1 MQKNERT
8 YPTFFNKIIFA
19 SFNQLQISLILLC
32 CSLGYIFLASIKL
45 NATALHN
52 DEMLFVNA
60 AIGEIEPHFF
70 VFKKI
75 GNIPLLLMDYIGALK
90 AWLYFPIFKLFGVN
104 VWSLRLPMIF
114 LTATGLFM
122 LGQIFVKKLPFYI
135 ALSIVVL
142 LCCDPFLI
150 FHTRID
156 TGPNAIELF
165 LKIVALYFFYRFLDT
180 PNLLFIALIA
190 LILFLGVFNKLNFIW
205 FVNSFALGL
214 LVCYHKNMWDLWQ
227 KSSKNYRFKFISLLF
242 SAYLLPFLYFAFISY
257 SFGVLNQTVQEKESW
272 ANAFVRVG
280 ELLNEAHSG
289 GRVQDFNYFLGFA
302 GWTDHSWIDKIMVGL
317 AVLMGSAVLIKQP
330 YAAHT
335 KHLAFIGLLLVS
347 LLGQML
353 LTDRARY
360 SWHIF
365 MIYPFLTITVVL
377 ATSLF
382 FKNVVGRFW
391 LYGFVFA
398 ALLGL
403 NLGRD
408 EIYIE
413 AYFKQK
419 PQYEKM
425 KAFNSLLNYTTNSP
439 HKFVLIDGTCTS
451 QLIGLSQSKNKYFDQ
466 SYHFGV
472 THKFM
477 TLYTADING
486 FEQKFL
492 TKPDEYY
499 YIFSNQY
506 GASPSVAPNQILR
519 YHDFIC
525 YNFFDILKQTHH
537 KWQVVETFGNPE
549 SGFTIIKLV
558 G

>member
-1 MQKNERT
+1 MQKNEST
-8 YPTFFNKIIFA
+8 YPTFFKKIIFA
-19 SFNQLQISLILLC
+19 SFNQLQISLFLIT
-32 CSLGYIFLASIKL
+32 CSLGYVFLATIKL

-60 AIGEIEPHFF
+60 AIGEIEPNFF

-90 AWLYFPIFKLFGVN
+90 AWLYFPVFKLFGVN
-104 VWSLRLPMIF
+104 VWSLRLPTIF
-114 LTATGLFM
+114 LTATGLYI
-122 LGQIFVKKLPFYI
+122 LGQTLVKKLPFYV

-165 LKIVALYFFYRFLDT
+165 LKIAALYFFYRFLDT
-180 PNLLFIALIA
+180 PKLFFILIIA

-205 FVNSFALGL
+205 FINSFALSL
-214 LVCYHKNMWDLWQ
+214 LVCYHGRMWDLW
-227 KSSKNYRFKFISLLF
+227 KNSSANYRLKFIALLLF
-242 SAYLLPFLYFAFISY
+242 TYLLPFLYFVFTNHY
-257 SFGVLNQTVQEKESW
+257 FGVLNQTVQETENW
-272 ANAFVRVG
+272 PNAFGRVG

-289 GRVQDFNYFLGFA
+289 GRVQDFNYFLGFG
-302 GWTDHSWIDKIMVGL
+302 GWADDSWIDKIMIGLASIMGL
-317 AVLMGSAVLIKQP
+317 AVLVKRP
-330 YAAHT
+330 FAAHT

-347 LLGQML
+347 LLAQML

-365 MIYPFLTITVVL
+365 MIYPFLTITIVL

-382 FKNVVGRFW
+382 FKNVVGQFW
-391 LYGFVFA
+391 LYGFVFLT
-398 ALLGL
+398 LLGL

-419 PQYEKM
+419 PQYEKI
-425 KAFNSLLNYTTNSP
+425 KAFNSLLDYTTHSP
-439 HKFVLIDGTCTS
+439 HKFVMIDGTCTS
-451 QLIGLSQSKNKYFDQ
+451 QLIGISQLKNKYFDQ

-472 THKFM
+472 THKFL
-477 TLYTADING
+477 TLYTANIDG
-486 FEQKFL
+486 FKQKFIN
-492 TKPDEYY
+492 KPEEYY
-499 YIFSNQY
+499 YIFSNHY
-506 GASPSVAPNQILR
+506 GISPTVASNQILR
-519 YHDFIC
+519 YRGFVC
-525 YNFFDILKQTHH
+525 YNFFDILEQTHH
-537 KWQVVETFGNPE
+537 KWQVVETFGNQE
-549 SGFTIIKLV
+549 SGFTIIKLA